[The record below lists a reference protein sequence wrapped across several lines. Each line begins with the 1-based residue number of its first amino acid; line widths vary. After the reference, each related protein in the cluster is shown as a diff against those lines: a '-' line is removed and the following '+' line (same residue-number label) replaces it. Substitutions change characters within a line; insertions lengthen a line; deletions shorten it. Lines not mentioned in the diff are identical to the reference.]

1 MAITKESGQVLSG
14 FYPDITPWKSQ
25 DLVLS
30 ALDSSFPVSLMTLRF
45 WILYYP
51 CAEDVI
57 WQYETDGHGGQ
68 ALWVKGEPSSR
79 RFSRGLEQAGS
90 PIWRPL
96 TEKIVGFSAT
106 MSEFRVHHRVSELQ
120 NLLKVRSG
128 EGAEV
133 YADLLLKNM
142 TPAKR
147 KIASFT
153 KTPDDFQRKY
163 DEVKSKNVRELDPL
177 VFLISKLTEDSKTQ
191 KFLEQNAH
199 ERAAEAGGTLTA
211 TGSLVSMATA
221 SGGKM
226 SQEEVSELRNK
237 LLSATSGS
245 SILSPESLRRQ
256 RDKAKKTVSSVL
268 ASPIEH
274 RSPLRT
280 RNSHAFKFQTQ
291 FHTLA
296 VPAWV
301 HERPFLTGD
310 FVRQAQPTAE
320 HPVAL
325 GTLPMSLQEQAV
337 VEDLLFAMMGV
348 DGKYIQARAVN
359 DKHGHRSFN
368 VDPSLDV
375 SMKELVNRVLPVC
388 SHYSTVCR
396 FMEEKSM
403 PDYGQVNHALCAAM
417 RNLAKEY
424 LILVAQLEHQSRQG
438 QLSLQKFWFYVQ
450 PCKRTLEILATIAET
465 VNKVTEHW
473 SCDFGTGLKVSCIL
487 ATIAETVNKV
497 RVKGQLRCDFMK
509 ESKVSRVRT
518 DPGYHDFA
526 LDYSP
531 TKGDCRGGAVLSLL
545 HERTASLVGDSKAQ
559 DLCLYLTQASCVPYF
574 EILER
579 WIYKGIIVDPYAE
592 FIVEEHESVIKEK
605 IEKDYNDAYWEQRYT
620 ICRERIPV
628 FLEKVADK
636 ILSTGKY
643 LNVIRQCGRDVK
655 CPAAEEIVYTL
666 KERQYVE
673 QIEKAYNYA
682 SRSQVQGAGVLVL
695 GSSLKYKGRVLV
707 PGTGGRGSSPRL
719 RSIKHYFLLDQG
731 DLVSLLELAL
741 RTSVANAD
749 PYKDD
754 LKVELLNYDLIT
766 QLFRILSIETKQEK
780 ALQAID
786 PTEIHISGSC
796 TLQAIDPTEIH
807 ISGLEAFAFDYEVK
821 WPLSL
826 IINRKALTRYQMLF
840 RHLFYAKH
848 VERQLCNMW
857 LNSKTAKQ
865 YGMWLNSKTAKQY
878 DLQSPRWYAAAFA
891 LRHRMLHFVQNYG
904 YYMMFEVLEPNWH
917 MLEHNLK
924 SVSNVDDVLH
934 HHMDFLD
941 KCLKDCMLTNTELLK
956 IVSKLM
962 VVCITFCNCI
972 QRLTRT
978 FLADE
983 ELQLTAPAGKGKVT
997 EADVRKTRTKVVSEH
1012 VDELVSSD
1020 SFEDTITNF
1029 DRNFSSLLLSL
1040 LDRLSHF
1047 SSSDCE
1053 HNMMNIIYRIDFN
1066 GHYTEQLEQFSA
1078 ERSMMEQAPDWQPAD
1093 SDTVFGK
1100 FSGGGKMPAKDPK
1113 TAAGGE

>member
-1 MAITKESGQVLSG
+1 
-14 FYPDITPWKSQ
+14 
-25 DLVLS
+25 
-30 ALDSSFPVSLMTLRF
+30 
-45 WILYYP
+45 
-51 CAEDVI
+51 
-57 WQYETDGHGGQ
+57 
-68 ALWVKGEPSSR
+68 
-79 RFSRGLEQAGS
+79 
-90 PIWRPL
+90 
-96 TEKIVGFSAT
+96 

-142 TPAKR
+142 TPYITTQVSSHSAKR

-177 VFLISKLTEDSKTQ
+177 VFLVSKLTEETKTQ
-191 KFLEQNAH
+191 KFLEQNAQ
-199 ERAAEAGGTLTA
+199 ERAAEAGGTLTS
-211 TGSLVSMATA
+211 TGSVVSMTTA

-256 RDKAKKTVSSVL
+256 RDKARKNAQS
-268 ASPIEH
+268 
-274 RSPLRT
+274 
-280 RNSHAFKFQTQ
+280 
-291 FHTLA
+291 HTLA

-301 HERPFLTGD
+301 YERPFLTGD
-310 FVRQAQPTAE
+310 FVRQTQPSAE

-337 VEDLLFAMMGV
+337 VEDLLFTMMGV

-388 SHYSTVCR
+388 SHYSSVCR

-450 PCKRTLEILATIAET
+450 PCKRTLEILAAIAET
-465 VNKVTEHW
+465 VN
-473 SCDFGTGLKVSCIL
+473 
-487 ATIAETVNKV
+487 
-497 RVKGQLRCDFMK
+497 
-509 ESKVSRVRT
+509 
-518 DPGYHDFA
+518 
-526 LDYSP
+526 
-531 TKGDCRGGAVLSLL
+531 KGDCRGGAVLSLL

-559 DLCLYLTQASCVPYF
+559 DLCLYLTQAACVPYF

-666 KERQYVE
+666 KERRYVE
-673 QIEKAYNYA
+673 QIERAYNYASRVLLDLLMEEKELMARLRYKGQGFQSQVRVKKAYNYA
-682 SRSQVQGAGVLVL
+682 SRVLLDLLMEEKELMARLRYGGAGVLV
-695 GSSLKYKGRVLV
+695 
-707 PGTGGRGSSPRL
+707 PGIKGRGSNPR
-719 RSIKHYFLLDQG
+719 YAGQG
-731 DLVSLLELAL
+731 FKSQWLEAQSLLELAL

-780 ALQAID
+780 A
-786 PTEIHISGSC
+786 
-796 TLQAIDPTEIH
+796 LQAIDPTEIH

-865 YGMWLNSKTAKQY
+865 Y

-917 MLEHNLK
+917 ILEQNLKSNYGYYMMFEVLERNWHILEQNLKSNYGYYMMFEVLEPNWHILEQNLKSNYGYYMMFEVLEPNWHILEQNLKSNYGYYMMFEVLEPNWHILEQNLK

-983 ELQLTAPAGKGKVT
+983 ELQLTAPPGKGKLT
-997 EADVRKTRTKVVSEH
+997 DADIRKNKAKVVSEH

-1078 ERSMMEQAPDWQPAD
+1078 ERSMMEQQSPDWQPAD
-1093 SDTVFGK
+1093 SGTVKSQVRYRCTLTCLGKAQLQTTGEPRASVLPRSYKYLQLLLEDTDLQADELC
-1100 FSGGGKMPAKDPK
+1100 SIMLDRNMWSYWCHLSEDALN
-1113 TAAGGE
+1113 

>member
-1 MAITKESGQVLSG
+1 
-14 FYPDITPWKSQ
+14 
-25 DLVLS
+25 
-30 ALDSSFPVSLMTLRF
+30 
-45 WILYYP
+45 
-51 CAEDVI
+51 
-57 WQYETDGHGGQ
+57 
-68 ALWVKGEPSSR
+68 
-79 RFSRGLEQAGS
+79 
-90 PIWRPL
+90 
-96 TEKIVGFSAT
+96 

-142 TPAKR
+142 TPYITTQVSSHSAKR

-256 RDKAKKTVSSVL
+256 RDKAKKN
-268 ASPIEH
+268 A
-274 RSPLRT
+274 
-280 RNSHAFKFQTQ
+280 Q

-465 VNKVTEHW
+465 VNK
-473 SCDFGTGLKVSCIL
+473 
-487 ATIAETVNKV
+487 
-497 RVKGQLRCDFMK
+497 
-509 ESKVSRVRT
+509 
-518 DPGYHDFA
+518 
-526 LDYSP
+526 
-531 TKGDCRGGAVLSLL
+531 GDCRGGAVLSLL

-682 SRSQVQGAGVLVL
+682 SRVLL
-695 GSSLKYKGRVLV
+695 DLLMEEKELMA
-707 PGTGGRGSSPRL
+707 RL

-731 DLVSLLELAL
+731 DLVVQFMDMAEDELKKDMEDIIPTRLESLLELAL

-786 PTEIHISGSC
+786 PTEIHISG
-796 TLQAIDPTEIH
+796 
-807 ISGLEAFAFDYEVK
+807 LEAFAFDYEVK

-848 VERQLCNMW
+848 VERQLCN
-857 LNSKTAKQ
+857 
-865 YGMWLNSKTAKQY
+865 MWLNSKTAKQY

-1113 TAAGGE
+1113 TATGGE

>member
-1 MAITKESGQVLSG
+1 
-14 FYPDITPWKSQ
+14 
-25 DLVLS
+25 
-30 ALDSSFPVSLMTLRF
+30 
-45 WILYYP
+45 
-51 CAEDVI
+51 
-57 WQYETDGHGGQ
+57 
-68 ALWVKGEPSSR
+68 
-79 RFSRGLEQAGS
+79 
-90 PIWRPL
+90 
-96 TEKIVGFSAT
+96 

-142 TPAKR
+142 TPYITTQVSSHSAKR

-256 RDKAKKTVSSVL
+256 RDKTKKN
-268 ASPIEH
+268 A
-274 RSPLRT
+274 
-280 RNSHAFKFQTQ
+280 Q

-465 VNKVTEHW
+465 VNK
-473 SCDFGTGLKVSCIL
+473 
-487 ATIAETVNKV
+487 
-497 RVKGQLRCDFMK
+497 
-509 ESKVSRVRT
+509 
-518 DPGYHDFA
+518 
-526 LDYSP
+526 
-531 TKGDCRGGAVLSLL
+531 GDCRGGAVLSLL

-682 SRSQVQGAGVLVL
+682 SRVLL
-695 GSSLKYKGRVLV
+695 DLLMEEKELMA
-707 PGTGGRGSSPRL
+707 RL

-731 DLVSLLELAL
+731 DLVVQFMDMAEDELKKDMEDIIPTRLESLLELAL

-786 PTEIHISGSC
+786 PTEIHISG
-796 TLQAIDPTEIH
+796 
-807 ISGLEAFAFDYEVK
+807 LEAFAFDYEVK

-848 VERQLCNMW
+848 VERQLCN
-857 LNSKTAKQ
+857 
-865 YGMWLNSKTAKQY
+865 MWLNSKTAKQY

-1100 FSGGGKMPAKDPK
+1100 FSGGGKMAAKDPK
-1113 TAAGGE
+1113 TASGE

>member
-1 MAITKESGQVLSG
+1 
-14 FYPDITPWKSQ
+14 
-25 DLVLS
+25 
-30 ALDSSFPVSLMTLRF
+30 
-45 WILYYP
+45 
-51 CAEDVI
+51 
-57 WQYETDGHGGQ
+57 
-68 ALWVKGEPSSR
+68 
-79 RFSRGLEQAGS
+79 
-90 PIWRPL
+90 
-96 TEKIVGFSAT
+96 

-142 TPAKR
+142 TPYITTQVSSHSAKR

-177 VFLISKLTEDSKTQ
+177 VFLVSKLTEETKTQ
-191 KFLEQNAH
+191 KFLEQNAQ
-199 ERAAEAGGTLTA
+199 ERAAEAGGTLTS
-211 TGSLVSMATA
+211 TGSVVSMTTA

-245 SILSPESLRRQ
+245 SILSPESLCRQ
-256 RDKAKKTVSSVL
+256 RDKARKNAQS
-268 ASPIEH
+268 
-274 RSPLRT
+274 
-280 RNSHAFKFQTQ
+280 
-291 FHTLA
+291 HTLA

-301 HERPFLTGD
+301 YERPFLTGD
-310 FVRQAQPTAE
+310 FVRQTQPSAE

-337 VEDLLFAMMGV
+337 VEDLLFTMMGV

-388 SHYSTVCR
+388 SHYSSVCR

-450 PCKRTLEILATIAET
+450 PCKRTLEILAAIAET
-465 VNKVTEHW
+465 VN
-473 SCDFGTGLKVSCIL
+473 
-487 ATIAETVNKV
+487 
-497 RVKGQLRCDFMK
+497 
-509 ESKVSRVRT
+509 
-518 DPGYHDFA
+518 
-526 LDYSP
+526 
-531 TKGDCRGGAVLSLL
+531 KGDCRGGAVLSLL

-559 DLCLYLTQASCVPYF
+559 DLCLYLTQAACVPYF

-666 KERQYVE
+666 KERRYVE
-673 QIEKAYNYA
+673 QIERAYNYA
-682 SRSQVQGAGVLVL
+682 SRVLL
-695 GSSLKYKGRVLV
+695 DLLMEEKELMA
-707 PGTGGRGSSPRL
+707 RL

-731 DLVSLLELAL
+731 DLVVQFMDMAEDELKKDMEDIIPTRLESLLELAL

-780 ALQAID
+780 A
-786 PTEIHISGSC
+786 
-796 TLQAIDPTEIH
+796 LQAIDPTEIH

-865 YGMWLNSKTAKQY
+865 YN
-878 DLQSPRWYAAAFA
+878 LQSPRWYAAAFA

-917 MLEHNLK
+917 ILEQNLK

-972 QRLTRT
+972 QRLTQT

-983 ELQLTAPAGKGKVT
+983 ELQLTAPPGKGKLT
-997 EADVRKTRTKVVSEH
+997 DADIRKNKAKVVSEH

-1078 ERSMMEQAPDWQPAD
+1078 ERSMMEQQSPDWQPAD
-1093 SDTVFGK
+1093 SGTVFAK
-1100 FSGGGKMPAKDPK
+1100 FSGGKKMAAKDPSPK
-1113 TAAGGE
+1113 PAGGD

>member
-1 MAITKESGQVLSG
+1 
-14 FYPDITPWKSQ
+14 
-25 DLVLS
+25 
-30 ALDSSFPVSLMTLRF
+30 
-45 WILYYP
+45 
-51 CAEDVI
+51 
-57 WQYETDGHGGQ
+57 
-68 ALWVKGEPSSR
+68 
-79 RFSRGLEQAGS
+79 
-90 PIWRPL
+90 
-96 TEKIVGFSAT
+96 

-142 TPAKR
+142 TPYITTQVSSHSAKR

-177 VFLISKLTEDSKTQ
+177 VFLVSKLTEDTKTQ
-191 KFLEQNAH
+191 KFLEQNAQ
-199 ERAAEAGGTLTA
+199 ERATEAGGTLTS
-211 TGSLVSMATA
+211 TGSVVSMTTA

-256 RDKAKKTVSSVL
+256 RDKAKKN
-268 ASPIEH
+268 A
-274 RSPLRT
+274 
-280 RNSHAFKFQTQ
+280 Q

-301 HERPFLTGD
+301 YERPFLTGD
-310 FVRQAQPTAE
+310 FVRQTQPSAE

-337 VEDLLFAMMGV
+337 VEDLLFTMMGV

-388 SHYSTVCR
+388 SHYSAVCR

-450 PCKRTLEILATIAET
+450 PCKRTLEILAAIAET
-465 VNKVTEHW
+465 VN
-473 SCDFGTGLKVSCIL
+473 
-487 ATIAETVNKV
+487 
-497 RVKGQLRCDFMK
+497 
-509 ESKVSRVRT
+509 
-518 DPGYHDFA
+518 
-526 LDYSP
+526 
-531 TKGDCRGGAVLSLL
+531 KGDCRGGAVLSLL

-559 DLCLYLTQASCVPYF
+559 DLCLYLTQAACVPYF

-682 SRSQVQGAGVLVL
+682 SRVLL
-695 GSSLKYKGRVLV
+695 DLLMEEKELMA
-707 PGTGGRGSSPRL
+707 RL

-731 DLVSLLELAL
+731 DLVVQFMDMAEDELKKDMEDIIPTRLESLLELAL

-780 ALQAID
+780 A
-786 PTEIHISGSC
+786 
-796 TLQAIDPTEIH
+796 LQAIDPTEIH

-865 YGMWLNSKTAKQY
+865 Y
-878 DLQSPRWYAAAFA
+878 DLQSPRWYSAAFA

-917 MLEHNLK
+917 ILEQNLK

-997 EADVRKTRTKVVSEH
+997 EADLRKTRTKVVSEH

-1078 ERSMMEQAPDWQPAD
+1078 DRSMMEQQSPDWQPAD
-1093 SDTVFGK
+1093 SDTVFAK
-1100 FSGGGKMPAKDPK
+1100 FSSGGKTGGKEPSPK
-1113 TAAGGE
+1113 PAGGE

>member
-1 MAITKESGQVLSG
+1 
-14 FYPDITPWKSQ
+14 
-25 DLVLS
+25 
-30 ALDSSFPVSLMTLRF
+30 
-45 WILYYP
+45 
-51 CAEDVI
+51 
-57 WQYETDGHGGQ
+57 
-68 ALWVKGEPSSR
+68 
-79 RFSRGLEQAGS
+79 
-90 PIWRPL
+90 
-96 TEKIVGFSAT
+96 

-142 TPAKR
+142 TPYITTQVSSHSAKR

-177 VFLISKLTEDSKTQ
+177 VFLVSKLTEETKTQ
-191 KFLEQNAH
+191 KFLEQNAQ
-199 ERAAEAGGTLTA
+199 ERAAEAGGTLTS
-211 TGSLVSMATA
+211 TGSVVSMTTA

-256 RDKAKKTVSSVL
+256 RDKARKNAQS
-268 ASPIEH
+268 
-274 RSPLRT
+274 
-280 RNSHAFKFQTQ
+280 
-291 FHTLA
+291 HTLA

-301 HERPFLTGD
+301 YERPFLTGD
-310 FVRQAQPTAE
+310 FVRQTQPSAE

-337 VEDLLFAMMGV
+337 VEDLLFTMMGV

-388 SHYSTVCR
+388 SHYSSVCR

-450 PCKRTLEILATIAET
+450 PCKRTLEILAAIAET
-465 VNKVTEHW
+465 VN
-473 SCDFGTGLKVSCIL
+473 
-487 ATIAETVNKV
+487 
-497 RVKGQLRCDFMK
+497 
-509 ESKVSRVRT
+509 
-518 DPGYHDFA
+518 
-526 LDYSP
+526 
-531 TKGDCRGGAVLSLL
+531 KGDCRGGAVLSLL

-559 DLCLYLTQASCVPYF
+559 DLCLYLTQAACVPYF

-666 KERQYVE
+666 KERRYVE
-673 QIEKAYNYA
+673 QIERAYNYA
-682 SRSQVQGAGVLVL
+682 SRVLL
-695 GSSLKYKGRVLV
+695 DLLMEEKELMA
-707 PGTGGRGSSPRL
+707 RL

-731 DLVSLLELAL
+731 DLVVQFMDMAEDELKKDMEDIIPTRLESLLELAL

-780 ALQAID
+780 A
-786 PTEIHISGSC
+786 
-796 TLQAIDPTEIH
+796 LQAIDPTEIH

-865 YGMWLNSKTAKQY
+865 Y

-917 MLEHNLK
+917 ILEQNLK

-983 ELQLTAPAGKGKVT
+983 ELQLTAPPGKGKLT
-997 EADVRKTRTKVVSEH
+997 DADIRKNKAKVVSEH

-1078 ERSMMEQAPDWQPAD
+1078 ERSMMEQQSPDWQPAD
-1093 SDTVFGK
+1093 SGTVFGK
-1100 FSGGGKMPAKDPK
+1100 FSSGKKMAAKDPSPK
-1113 TAAGGE
+1113 PAGGD